1 MTLAKGD
8 IALVHP
14 DAAAAAMWFAS
25 SRQEKG
31 RIVLTAGQDVPAG
44 ARLRALVAGITIGTA
59 VVPGRP
65 GSRPGLRAGATL
77 DLACDH
83 YPGLPLPAEI
93 RFARDDSDEDTAPP
107 LMLARPDQVLALVGP
122 GQLEQVQLTL
132 VDGVLRGLAVN
143 PVNALIRPHLICR
156 VNGTL
161 LRDVTVDSIANRPGR
176 GAMITFSVRAEMT
189 DFSASGASYEILS
202 LPDLAVV
209 TSLALTPPL
218 PGDGQ
223 SRRMATIETE
233 LAQISRRITME
244 AEGAR
249 ATLERHVGE
258 QQALLTGF
266 ADYMLALIYDRL
278 NPGAALPPDA
288 GVEADPALA
297 AFRQML
303 AGPGDRAAP
312 PPASVVH
319 LPTETLLRH
328 GGWYPAEIAE
338 NGDSFSWMSNL
349 AEFRNPHPDTPVT
362 LMSMQVLGHLSPEVF
377 PITALFD
384 GEAARVE
391 VISDIQGNPLRLN
404 LHPAQ
409 GRAKPVHLV
418 QLIAA
423 RALSPRDLGGAEDDR
438 LLSVAVAGV
447 AVHFGEKGRA

>member
-14 DAAAAAMWFAS
+14 DTAAMWFAS

-44 ARLRALVAGITIGTA
+44 AKLRALVAGITIGTA

-65 GSRPGLRAGATL
+65 GARPGLRAGATL
-77 DLACDH
+77 DVVCDH
-83 YPGLPLPAEI
+83 YPSLSLPAEI

-122 GQLEQVQLTL
+122 GRLEQVQLTL
-132 VDGVLRGLAVN
+132 VDGVLRGVAVN

-161 LRDVTVDSIANRPGR
+161 LRDVTVDSFAPRPGK
-176 GAMITFSVRAEMT
+176 GVLVTFSARAEMT
-189 DFSASGASYEILS
+189 DFTASGASYEILS
-202 LPDLAVV
+202 LPALTVV
-209 TSLALTPPL
+209 TSLVLTPPL

-223 SRRMATIETE
+223 SRRMAAIEAE

-244 AEGAR
+244 AEGSR
-249 ATLERHVGE
+249 AMLDSHVSE
-258 QQALLTGF
+258 QQALLTSF

-278 NPGAALPPDA
+278 NPGAAPSPESA
-288 GVEADPALA
+288 GDTDPALA
-297 AFRQML
+297 AFRSML
-303 AGPGDRAAP
+303 AGYGDRAVAP
-312 PPASVVH
+312 PAGVVH
-319 LPTETLLRH
+319 LTTEALLRH

-338 NGDSFSWMSNL
+338 NGDSFTWMSNL

-362 LMSMQVLGHLSPEVF
+362 LMSMSVLGHLSPDVF

-384 GEAARVE
+384 GEAARIE
-391 VISDIQGNPLRLN
+391 VINDAQGNPRRLN
-404 LHPAQ
+404 LYPAQ
-409 GRAKPVHLV
+409 GKAKPVHLV
-418 QLIAA
+418 QLMAA

-438 LLSVAVAGV
+438 LLSVAVAEI
-447 AVHFGEKGRA
+447 AVHFGGESGT